1 MSVDRLRLTAARLLV
16 LALWLHLPVA
26 AGLLYLRG
34 DDPILPMAVA
44 LALAL
49 LASGVVVRRSLA
61 PLGPLIIAL
70 AYGGIVVL
78 GVGLLQDTPWQ
89 TVGPVY
95 TVIALAL
102 MLPLCSASAVL
113 GFSAVVLG
121 NEFARVALGS
131 PPLADWPQTLASC
144 ALLAGETAVLAALAQ
159 AMARVL
165 HNAQSAALAA
175 KDRAEGLWAD
185 RTNAQIAQA
194 QFVAAL
200 VDRITALAQD
210 PLSPSPPATAFPFAY
225 AEVERAVDLLA
236 QKLRRGCGW
245 GELSWLAGY
254 APRDLATALTHL
266 TGCLQDQSARL
277 NRASQA
283 AQLDY
288 SAKLLH
294 KIRLDL
300 ADLTDQ
306 TQQTAT
312 FAADLSQAVHACART
327 PTLPRRFAVTQPRP
341 NGVAPL
347 SEPDV
352 QRSPAVKASTW
363 PADQPASRAA

>member
-1 MSVDRLRLTAARLLV
+1 MTFDRLRLTAARLLV
-16 LALWLHLPVA
+16 LALWLHMPLV
-26 AGLLYLRG
+26 AGLLYQRG
-34 DDPILPMAVA
+34 DDPIVPMAVA

-49 LASGVVVRRSLA
+49 LASGAVMRRSLA

-78 GVGLLQDTPWQ
+78 GVGLSQDTPWQ
-89 TVGPVY
+89 TVGPIY

-102 MLPLCSASAVL
+102 MLPLCSAPAVL
-113 GFSAVVLG
+113 GLGTVVLTA
-121 NEFARVALGS
+121 ELARQVLGA
-131 PPLADWPQTLASC
+131 PMLADWPQTLARC
-144 ALLAGETAVLAALAQ
+144 AFFAGETAVLAALAQ

-200 VDRITALAQD
+200 VERITALAQD
-210 PLSPSPPATAFPFAY
+210 PLNPAPPATPFPFAY
-225 AEVERAVDLLA
+225 AQVDCAVDLLA

-245 GELSWLAGY
+245 GDLSWLAGP
-254 APRDLATALTHL
+254 APKDLAAALMQLTA
-266 TGCLQDQSARL
+266 CLQDQSARVQAL
-277 NRASQA
+277 SQA

-288 SAKLLH
+288 RAKILH
-294 KIRLDL
+294 TMRLDL

-306 TQQTAT
+306 VHQTAA
-312 FAADLSQAVHACART
+312 FAAALSQSALGYSKTPIMVHR
-327 PTLPRRFAVTQPRP
+327 
-341 NGVAPL
+341 
-347 SEPDV
+347 
-352 QRSPAVKASTW
+352 
-363 PADQPASRAA
+363 PASAQTAEPWLAPATEPVLQSRLGHKVSLLSAYRANDHAA